1 MFPSI
6 PLREERLSLL
16 TKMEKSLEEAVGG
29 ILPIKYR
36 LQLRNLVTTLVYD
49 DFTKREVKARNKDP
63 FKETA
68 AELTQFLETI
78 IKRKGYSDFKTAEL
92 LGNLPEA
99 ARSILFSQIA
109 IKFRKSID
117 DWSQINFSLPE
128 HVELLKSAVT
138 ASIGQ
143 VSKKRGRPADVNMID
158 FFIALKNLYEECIG
172 EFGLAQNHFNKLP
185 QTQFET
191 MVYCGYRLLH
201 FHSDYDVAINAFNS
215 ALQRDK

>member
-6 PLREERLSLL
+6 PLRDERLNLL
-16 TKMEKSLEEAVGG
+16 AQMENHLEVAVGG
-29 ILPIKYR
+29 TLPIKYR
-36 LQLRNLVTTLVYD
+36 LQLRSLATTLVYD
-49 DFTKREVKARNKDP
+49 DFTKREVKAHNKDS

-143 VSKKRGRPADVNMID
+143 VSKKRGRPADVNIID
-158 FFIALKNLYEECIG
+158 FFIALKNIYEECTG
-172 EFGLAQNHFNKLP
+172 EVGLAQNRFNKLP

-191 MVYCGYRLLH
+191 LVYCGYRLLH
-201 FHSDYDVAINAFNS
+201 FHSNYDAAIKAFHS